1 MVRADLAVKLTYDES
16 DIRVLEKANDI
27 LNEISDSISK
37 CGCESHWAER
47 TLEARDIIRDL
58 LEGFVW

>member
-1 MVRADLAVKLTYDES
+1 MIRTNLAIKITYDED
-16 DIRVLEKANDI
+16 DIRILEKATA
-27 LNEISDSISK
+27 LLTEISNGISK
-37 CGCESHWAER
+37 CGCEDHWAER

>member
-1 MVRADLAVKLTYDES
+1 MVKANLAVKLTYDED
-16 DIRVLEKANDI
+16 DIRVLEKANDV

-37 CGCESHWAER
+37 CGCSCYWAER